1 MFGYPDGMWAK
12 QLRQLG
18 NMPGMTEE
26 EKRGQGQA
34 LPELM
39 EMPRGPPEFSTK
51 EKGQP
56 LVQHS
61 EKFRAVGDPHIRQ
74 GKVLPERKEM
84 RE

>member
-18 NMPGMTEE
+18 NKPGMTEE

-39 EMPRGPPEFSTK
+39 EMLHGPPEFSTQ

-61 EKFRAVGDPHIRQ
+61 ELTSCVVGSSSVVW
-74 GKVLPERKEM
+74 KLFER
-84 RE
+84 